1 MKVIVFDIGGTL
13 MEYVGM
19 PYSWVDYYKQ
29 GFDAVNEKYSLCA
42 TETDIEKSIEI
53 LKKYNPRV
61 NYREVEYSP
70 EFLFT
75 KATEHWK
82 KNIDLNAF
90 IDTFFEGFNL
100 KAIVYPDTVITLK
113 KLKGMDC
120 AIAALTDLPSSM
132 PDELFK
138 RDIPELLDLFDL
150 YISSQISG
158 FRKPNA
164 TGLKMISEH
173 FGVDISELVFV
184 GDEEKDR
191 LTAVN
196 AGCRFIQI
204 NRNEKISG
212 SICNLE
218 ELTVL
223 LESSK

>member
-29 GFDAVNEKYSLCA
+29 GFEAVNKKYSLGA
-42 TETDIEKSIEI
+42 TKADIQKSVEI

-61 NYREVEYSP
+61 NYREEELSP

-75 KATEHWK
+75 KATAHWEK
-82 KNIDLNAF
+82 TVDLNDC
-90 IDTFFEGFNL
+90 IDTFFEGFDL
-100 KAIVYPDTVITLK
+100 KAIIYPDTVPTLK
-113 KLKGMDC
+113 KLKNMGY
-120 AIAALTDLPSSM
+120 AVAALTDLPSSM

-138 RDIPELLDLFDL
+138 RDIPELLELFDL
-150 YISSQISG
+150 YVSSQTCC
-158 FRKPNA
+158 FRKPNTA
-164 TGLKMISEH
+164 GLKLISKH
-173 FGVDISELVFV
+173 FGVAVSELVFV

-191 LTAVN
+191 KTAEN
-196 AGCRFIQI
+196 AHCRFISI

-223 LESSK
+223 LYR

>member
-1 MKVIVFDIGGTL
+1 MKVVVFDIGGTL

-29 GFDAVNEKYSLCA
+29 GFESVNEKYSLGA
-42 TETDIEKSIEI
+42 TKTDIEKSIDI
-53 LKKYNPRV
+53 LKKYNPRI

-82 KNIDLNAF
+82 KNIDLSAF
-90 IDTFFEGFNL
+90 MDTFFEGFNL
-100 KAIVYPDTVITLK
+100 RAEIYPDTVTVLE
-113 KLKGMDC
+113 KLRNMGY

-138 RDIPELLDLFDL
+138 KDIPELLGLFDL
-150 YISSQISG
+150 YVSSQICG
-158 FRKPNA
+158 FRKPNGA
-164 TGLKMISEH
+164 GMRMISEH
-173 FGVDISELVFV
+173 FGVGINELIFV

-191 LTAVN
+191 LTAEN

-223 LESSK
+223 L